1 MLEAIKQNGGFVS
14 CHAHFD
20 KAFYITKD
28 RLEDSNVDME
38 KKWNMSDDI
47 KRKSTE
53 EEIANRIRIALDIMV
68 AQGVQLTATFVDAYE
83 AVGHKAIY
91 AALKV
96 KEEYKNKI
104 KMPVHVHIDQENNPN
119 ERDTQKLIAAVERHS
134 YQGRTV
140 AIHAVSTSA
149 QPKEYRHDLYKKMAD
164 LGIAVVVCPSAML
177 SQKQFDQFLAP
188 GHNSIANVPEMLEA
202 GVLVG
207 LGVDNIADFYLPF
220 VDGDMWTELRMLQE
234 TCRYHDFDQ
243 LVKIASVNGA
253 KILKYR

>member
-68 AQGVQLTATFVDAYE
+68 AQGVQLTATADIAGGLPSKDRPNDEKSLDHLFEIA
-83 AVGHKAIY
+83 KK
-91 AALKV
+91 L
-96 KEEYKNKI
+96 NK
-104 KMPVHVHIDQENNPN
+104 PVHVHIDQENNPN
-119 ERDTQKLIAAVERHS
+119 ERYTQKLIAAVERHS

-164 LGIAVVVCPSAML
+164 LGIAVSYA
-177 SQKQFDQFLAP
+177 
-188 GHNSIANVPEMLEA
+188 
-202 GVLVG
+202 
-207 LGVDNIADFYLPF
+207 
-220 VDGDMWTELRMLQE
+220 
-234 TCRYHDFDQ
+234 
-243 LVKIASVNGA
+243 
-253 KILKYR
+253 